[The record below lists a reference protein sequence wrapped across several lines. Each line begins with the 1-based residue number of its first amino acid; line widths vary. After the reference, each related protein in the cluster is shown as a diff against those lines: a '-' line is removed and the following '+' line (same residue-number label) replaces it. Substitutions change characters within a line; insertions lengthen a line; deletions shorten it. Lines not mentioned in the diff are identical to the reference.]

1 MQKPK
6 IRAACGFWAERYCD
20 AKFSPAVLREPKF
33 HIFFG
38 EIFQGVSLRKK
49 FERLDVVKSTVNTE
63 IQDEVKQSGLKRV
76 EYIAKF
82 FDRSVRRIQQLTQEG
97 ILPTVK
103 GADGKRYYDLVM
115 TIKRY
120 IEYLQEQLEKKKN
133 PLEEKEKIRLDAEIS
148 LKQAK
153 ATTAQLEL
161 DELKG
166 EMHRSEDVQGFLEE
180 FAAYIRSMLL
190 SLPGLLA
197 IDLSELDNPA
207 EISDRIEDE
216 VNRILTHLSEYTYDP
231 SYFKKRVRERAGWR
245 KDEESSD

>member
-1 MQKPK
+1 M
-6 IRAACGFWAERYCD
+6 
-20 AKFSPAVLREPKF
+20 V
-33 HIFFG
+33 
-38 EIFQGVSLRKK
+38 KK
-49 FERLDVVKSTVNTE
+49 ASNTDTQSG
-63 IQDEVKQSGLKRV
+63 ITPSGLKKV

-82 FDRSVRRIQQLTQEG
+82 FNLSARRIQQLTQDG
-97 ILPTVK
+97 VLPTVQ
-103 GADGKRYYDLVM
+103 GPDGKRYYDLVM

-120 IEYLQEQLEKKKN
+120 IEYLQTKLEKRKN
-133 PLEEKEKIRLDAEIS
+133 PLEEKEKLRLDAEIS

-207 EISDRIEDE
+207 EISERIEE
-216 VNRILTHLSEYTYDP
+216 ETTRILTHLSEYTYDP

-245 KDEESSD
+245 KDEENSD